1 MRTVQHNSHQV
12 ASLALFTTCRWAVQD
27 GSVLLLINFLC
38 LMIALKE
45 DEVVEIAM
53 QSGKPAPAAR
63 F

>member
-1 MRTVQHNSHQV
+1 MT
-12 ASLALFTTCRWAVQD
+12 
-27 GSVLLLINFLC
+27 
-38 LMIALKE
+38 ALKE